1 MARRKCQELCEPY
14 RPRRRARSGREIL
27 GRDRDRQRDPVGFN
41 EATFGYDPVPYD
53 DCDSREEW

>member
-1 MARRKCQELCEPY
+1 MARREREPREPY

-41 EATFGYDPVPYD
+41 ESAPYDPIPYD
-53 DCDSREEW
+53 VDCDRDWDC